1 MKIKP
6 YKRAIIWLIT
16 LLVCFIIIWPLYWIV
31 KSSFATSDAL
41 FAMPVEYLPR
51 PEHLTL
57 ESYQILLRG
66 NSQTNTMKYIS
77 DTVILTTITLLFSTI
92 LCALAGYAFAR
103 THTRG
108 IRTAFTA
115 ILFSTMIP
123 GTVSVVPLMVLWRTL
138 KLSDS
143 MQGLCILYLSAIIPF
158 STTMFSTFIQQ
169 IPNSLEEAAWIDG
182 TGVLG
187 AFLRIIFPLLTPIMA
202 TLCII
207 NFITCI
213 NEFFY
218 PLIFTTKKIKV
229 LSMLV
234 YNVPRLNEWQEPWGT
249 IAAAGC
255 LMLLPTVLFILFFEK
270 RIMAGLMMGSIKQ

>member
-1 MKIKP
+1 MKTKP
-6 YKRAIIWLIT
+6 YKRALIWLMT
-16 LLVCFIIIWPLYWIV
+16 LLVCFVIIWPVYWIV
-31 KSSFATSDAL
+31 KSSFTTSDKL
-41 FAMPVEYLPR
+41 YSMPVEYLPVNLSM
-51 PEHLTL
+51 EN
-57 ESYQILLRG
+57 YQTLLRG
-66 NSQTNTMKYIS
+66 NSEVNTWKYIN
-77 DTVILTTITLLFSTI
+77 DTATIGVSTLFLSTL

-103 THTRG
+103 TRTKG
-108 IRTAFTA
+108 IRAAFTG
-115 ILFSTMIP
+115 ILFSTMVP
-123 GTVSVVPLMVLWRTL
+123 GTVAVIPLMVLWRSM
-138 KLSDS
+138 KLTDT
-143 MQGLCILYLSAIIPF
+143 MQGLVILYLSAIIPF

-169 IPNSLEEAAWIDG
+169 IPNTLEEAAWIDG
-182 TGVLG
+182 TGVFG
-187 AFLRIIFPLLTPIMA
+187 AFFRIIFPLLTPIMA

-234 YNVPRLNEWQEPWGT
+234 YNVPRVNEWQEPWGP
-249 IAAAGC
+249 ISAAGC